1 MDKKKYT
8 TGVMIGNAIS
18 PHIVELIKGI
28 YRASADMQIN
38 VFFFLGIHSGYYY
51 NLSKECSVDKD
62 FDYQFN
68 VVYDYQAFTRIDALI
83 IEYGSLSLFLN
94 KKEQKKF
101 LEKFNNIPKVILE
114 DRYTNPGTTSI
125 ISDNYNGMYTLVEHL
140 IKDHGYRSFTYLAG
154 PEGITD
160 ADERKKAVLDA
171 FPHMEALILFA
182 ELDHLKEINDVFGH
196 AEGDFAIKYCGETLN
211 KIAGEKGIGGDEF
224 CILIPRDSNMGEI
237 FIEQIFSANNTFN
250 LHPDKPYYVELSIGY
265 TQIVCEKD
273 LLIAEAM
280 KAADLAL
287 YEVKKRRRESVRK

>member
-18 PHIVELIKGI
+18 PHIVELIEGI

-68 VVYDYQAFTRIDALI
+68 VVYDCQAFTRIDALI

-101 LEKFNNIPKVILE
+101 LKKFNSIPKVILE
-114 DRYTNPGTTSI
+114 DRYTTPGTTSI

-171 FPHMEALILFA
+171 FPHMEAMILFA
-182 ELDHLKEINDVFGH
+182 DLDHLKEINDIFGH
-196 AEGDFAIKYCGETLN
+196 AEGDFAIKYCGE
-211 KIAGEKGIGGDEF
+211 
-224 CILIPRDSNMGEI
+224 
-237 FIEQIFSANNTFN
+237 
-250 LHPDKPYYVELSIGY
+250 
-265 TQIVCEKD
+265 KD
-273 LLIAEAM
+273 LLIAEEM
-280 KAADLAL
+280 KAADLEL

>member
-18 PHIVELIKGI
+18 PHIVKLIKGI

-51 NLSKECSVDKD
+51 SLSKECSVDKD

-101 LEKFNNIPKVILE
+101 LEKFNSIPKVILE

-160 ADERKKAVLDA
+160 ADEQKKAVLDA

-182 ELDHLKEINDVFGH
+182 DLDHLKEINDVFGH
-196 AEGDFAIKYCGETLN
+196 AEGDFAIKYCGE
-211 KIAGEKGIGGDEF
+211 
-224 CILIPRDSNMGEI
+224 
-237 FIEQIFSANNTFN
+237 
-250 LHPDKPYYVELSIGY
+250 
-265 TQIVCEKD
+265 KD
-273 LLIAEAM
+273 LLIAEEM

-287 YEVKKRRRESVRK
+287 YEVKKRHRESVRK

>member
-1 MDKKKYT
+1 
-8 TGVMIGNAIS
+8 
-18 PHIVELIKGI
+18 
-28 YRASADMQIN
+28 MQIN

-160 ADERKKAVLDA
+160 ADEQRKKAVLDA

-182 ELDHLKEINDVFGH
+182 DLDHLKEINDVFGH
-196 AEGDFAIKYCGETLN
+196 AEGDFAIKYCGE
-211 KIAGEKGIGGDEF
+211 
-224 CILIPRDSNMGEI
+224 
-237 FIEQIFSANNTFN
+237 
-250 LHPDKPYYVELSIGY
+250 
-265 TQIVCEKD
+265 KD
-273 LLIAEAM
+273 LLIAEER

>member
-18 PHIVELIKGI
+18 PHIVKLIKGI

-51 NLSKECSVDKD
+51 SLSKECSVDKD
-62 FDYQFN
+62 F
-68 VVYDYQAFTRIDALI
+68 
-83 IEYGSLSLFLN
+83 
-94 KKEQKKF
+94 
-101 LEKFNNIPKVILE
+101 
-114 DRYTNPGTTSI
+114 
-125 ISDNYNGMYTLVEHL
+125 
-140 IKDHGYRSFTYLAG
+140 
-154 PEGITD
+154 
-160 ADERKKAVLDA
+160 
-171 FPHMEALILFA
+171 
-182 ELDHLKEINDVFGH
+182 DHLKEINDVFGH

-211 KIAGEKGIGGDEF
+211 KIAGEKGIVGRIGGDEF
-224 CILIPRDSNMGEI
+224 CILIPGDSNMGEI

-250 LHPDKPYYVELSIGY
+250 LHSDKPYYVELSIGY

-273 LLIAEAM
+273 LLIAEER

>member
-18 PHIVELIKGI
+18 PHIVKLIKGI

-51 NLSKECSVDKD
+51 NLSKERSVDKD
-62 FDYQFN
+62 F
-68 VVYDYQAFTRIDALI
+68 
-83 IEYGSLSLFLN
+83 
-94 KKEQKKF
+94 
-101 LEKFNNIPKVILE
+101 
-114 DRYTNPGTTSI
+114 
-125 ISDNYNGMYTLVEHL
+125 
-140 IKDHGYRSFTYLAG
+140 
-154 PEGITD
+154 
-160 ADERKKAVLDA
+160 
-171 FPHMEALILFA
+171 
-182 ELDHLKEINDVFGH
+182 DHLKEINDVFGH

-211 KIAGEKGIGGDEF
+211 KIAGEKGIVWRIGGDEF
-224 CILIPRDSNMGEI
+224 CILIPGDSNMGEI

-250 LHPDKPYYVELSIGY
+250 LHSDKPYYVELSIGY

-273 LLIAEAM
+273 LLIAEEM

>member
-1 MDKKKYT
+1 
-8 TGVMIGNAIS
+8 
-18 PHIVELIKGI
+18 
-28 YRASADMQIN
+28 MQIN

-160 ADERKKAVLDA
+160 ADEQRKKAVLDA

-182 ELDHLKEINDVFGH
+182 DLDHLKEINDVFGH
-196 AEGDFAIKYCGETLN
+196 AEGDFAIKYCGE
-211 KIAGEKGIGGDEF
+211 
-224 CILIPRDSNMGEI
+224 
-237 FIEQIFSANNTFN
+237 
-250 LHPDKPYYVELSIGY
+250 
-265 TQIVCEKD
+265 KD
-273 LLIAEAM
+273 LLIAEER

-287 YEVKKRRRESVRK
+287 YEVKKRRRDSVRK